1 MAESEHSSALI
12 RAFIAP
18 ERQER
23 YLGLLTSSR
32 GRDKLRAR
40 LAHLRDLDQRFV
52 SSPPSDEQTPSRL
65 AALLRARGAPE
76 ECVLLAEDAA
86 LDGRRLPLAEALSR
100 VVGRGMGAFLSCI
113 PGRLAFY
120 EGEEPGQ
127 RYILERAT

>member
-86 LDGRRLPLAEALSR
+86 LDGRRLPLAEALSM

>member
-1 MAESEHSSALI
+1 L
-12 RAFIAP
+12 
-18 ERQER
+18 
-23 YLGLLTSSR
+23 
-32 GRDKLRAR
+32 
-40 LAHLRDLDQRFV
+40 
-52 SSPPSDEQTPSRL
+52 SPPSDEQTPSRL

-86 LDGRRLPLAEALSR
+86 LDGRRLPLAEALSM